1 MPATIYFV
9 RHAQGYHNLPQVPG
23 GPNPSLLADPD
34 LTELGKE
41 QCAELSEKFPFHYK
55 ITHLVASPLRRTLYT
70 CLLSFGPVLKQG
82 RVQKVTA
89 LPELQEIGAIPS
101 DTGSDPAVLAKEF
114 GNEKVDLGLVKD
126 DWTNKGPGSPFAPEL
141 EKLDARAR
149 AARIWLRKLA
159 SEVEGDEAHI
169 VVVTHGAILHFLTE
183 DWDGTSINNSTGWQ
197 NTEWRSYE
205 FADSSG
211 QDSQASLKETKES
224 RERRRGT
231 AIPLTETEQREL
243 KAVLWRGVK
252 EE

>member
-9 RHAQGYHNLPQVPG
+9 RHAQGYHNLPKVPG

-41 QCAELSEKFPFHYK
+41 QCAELSKNFPFHDK

-70 CLLSFGPVLKQG
+70 CLLSFGPVLEQG

-89 LPELQEIGAIPS
+89 LPELQEIAALPS

-114 GNEKVDLGLVKD
+114 GGEKVDLGLVKD
-126 DWTNKGPGSPFAPEL
+126 DWTDKGPGSPFAPEL

-183 DWDGTSINNSTGWQ
+183 DWDGTSIYNSKAFF
-197 NTEWRSYE
+197 RFPLLCCFFFFFFSL
-205 FADSSG
+205 SL
-211 QDSQASLKETKES
+211 SQPVHSLSALFFSLLQIALAES
-224 RERRRGT
+224 FGDAEAG
-231 AIPLTETEQREL
+231 
-243 KAVLWRGVK
+243 KAWAWK
-252 EE
+252 T

>member
-9 RHAQGYHNLPQVPG
+9 RHAQGYHNLPKVPG

-41 QCAELSEKFPFHYK
+41 QCAELSKNFPFHDK

-70 CLLSFGPVLKQG
+70 CLLSFGPVLEQG

-89 LPELQEIGAIPS
+89 LPELQEIAALPS

-114 GNEKVDLGLVKD
+114 GGEKVDLGLVKD
-126 DWTNKGPGSPFAPEL
+126 DWTDKGPGSPFAPEL

-169 VVVTHGAILHFLTE
+169 VV
-183 DWDGTSINNSTGWQ
+183 

-205 FADSSG
+205 FSDSSG
-211 QDSQASLKETKES
+211 QDSQASLKETKQS
-224 RERRRGT
+224 WERRRGT

-252 EE
+252 AE